1 MIRRCAM
8 TIEEM
13 RELIKS
19 HKQPDKQF
27 FLDLLDEDKQR
38 AFEQQR
44 VQAVMAL
51 LKVYYIDKLKRK
63 IKESAAEAARLRA
76 EDFSAENYR
85 AVIGCN
91 AEIRRCREE
100 IEGYKGFFVEPYFAR
115 MDLFDDKEGYNSY

>member
-1 MIRRCAM
+1 MIRRCGM

-38 AFEQQR
+38 AFEQLR

-63 IKESAAEAARLRA
+63 IK
-76 EDFSAENYR
+76 
-85 AVIGCN
+85 
-91 AEIRRCREE
+91 
-100 IEGYKGFFVEPYFAR
+100 
-115 MDLFDDKEGYNSY
+115 